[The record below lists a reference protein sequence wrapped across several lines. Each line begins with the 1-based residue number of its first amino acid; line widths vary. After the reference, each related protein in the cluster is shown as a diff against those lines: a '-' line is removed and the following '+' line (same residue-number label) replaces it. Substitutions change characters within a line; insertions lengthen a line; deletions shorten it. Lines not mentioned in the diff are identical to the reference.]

1 MSALKESIGEA
12 TKDAMRARA
21 KERLGALRLINA
33 EIKRVEVDTRKVLS
47 DDDILQILNRMLK
60 QRQDSLQQY
69 EAAGREDLAAVERQ
83 EVAVI
88 REFMPAP
95 LSEAELEAEIDA
107 AVTASGASSPKD
119 MGAVMNV
126 LRPRVQ
132 GRADMG
138 QVSARV
144 KARLSGG

>member
-1 MSALKESIGEA
+1 MSALKDSIGEA

-33 EIKRVEVDTRKVLS
+33 EIKRVEVDTRKVLA

-83 EVAVI
+83 EIEVI

-95 LSEAELEAEIDA
+95 LSEAEIEAEIEA
-107 AVTASGASSPKD
+107 AVSATGASSPKD
-119 MGAVMNV
+119 MGSLMNV

-144 KARLSGG
+144 KARLSGA

>member
-1 MSALKESIGEA
+1 LSALKESIGEA

-47 DDDILQILNRMLK
+47 DDDVLQILNRMLK

-83 EVAVI
+83 EIGVI

-95 LSEAELEAEIDA
+95 LSEAELEAEINA

>member
-1 MSALKESIGEA
+1 LSALKESIGEA

-21 KERLGALRLINA
+21 KERLAALRLMNA
-33 EIKRVEVDTRKVLS
+33 EIKRVEVDTRKILS

-83 EVAVI
+83 EIEVI

-95 LSEAELEAEIDA
+95 LSDAELEAEINA
-107 AVTASGASSPKD
+107 AVTATGASSPKD
-119 MGAVMNV
+119 MGALMNV

-144 KARLSGG
+144 KARLAGG

>member
-1 MSALKESIGEA
+1 LSALKETIGEA

-33 EIKRVEVDTRKVLS
+33 EIKRVEVDTRKILS

-83 EVAVI
+83 EIGVI

-95 LSEAELEAEIDA
+95 LSDADLEAEIDA
-107 AVTASGASSPKD
+107 AVTASGASSPRD

-144 KARLSGG
+144 KARLSGV